1 MLARAILSVK
11 FISGSRIALVPRWR
25 QTLGLVVSGQVH
37 SRRLHTRRGTAVPQ
51 HPWANWRVTW
61 QSENFTPSG
70 FQIAF
75 PAPSQPRPRDG
86 TRGREMEKVHTS
98 LTPPP
103 RHLRTVRTAGGGDFH
118 CVAPLR
124 NTPRFHIR
132 TERGCAAGSIA
143 VQGGGAASAPS
154 HSRWSWALAV
164 PASEGRRRLPATTGR
179 PDAWGRFG
187 SSVAA
192 TWTTSLR

>member
-143 VQGGGAASAPS
+143 VHGGGRPRRHRTRGGPGLWLCLRAKAGGACRRRRAAPTRGDASA
-154 HSRWSWALAV
+154 
-164 PASEGRRRLPATTGR
+164 RR
-179 PDAWGRFG
+179 
-187 SSVAA
+187 
-192 TWTTSLR
+192 